1 MIGTPGYTAPE
12 VLAGKPYTCGVDIY
26 SMGALMHAL
35 ITATL
40 PFWSNDDQER
50 RYKVQHEL
58 LDFGSDDFLQR
69 LSIEGKQILAGMLCK
84 DPTKRLTVDQV
95 LDHPWLK

>member
-12 VLAGKPYTCGVDIY
+12 VLAGKPYTLGVDIY

-40 PFWSNDDQER
+40 PFWSEYEQER

-58 LDFGSDDFLQR
+58 LDFSSDEFLQC

-84 DPTKRLTVDQV
+84 DPTERLTIDQV